1 MLTFALPSFRSPQ
14 IVPTIR
20 AVAVYGRAWLLACA
34 LAFSVQAALAGETIN
49 IPDSTVTFEAPTS
62 FTPLTPEEIAAK
74 YLRARPPK
82 YVIGNA
88 RRTTSIGYDILPRPI
103 KDAELEQGLDIFGTF
118 MGRAIANLV
127 WKRKEIVEMQGQRW
141 IWLEMTSSAID
152 TDIYNIMLITP
163 FDGRMVIFN
172 FNSTKEEF
180 AQNEAALRASVASIR
195 LK

>member
-1 MLTFALPSFRSPQ
+1 M
-14 IVPTIR
+14 
-20 AVAVYGRAWLLACA
+20 
-34 LAFSVQAALAGETIN
+34 
-49 IPDSTVTFEAPTS
+49 
-62 FTPLTPEEIAAK
+62 
-74 YLRARPPK
+74 
-82 YVIGNA
+82 
-88 RRTTSIGYDILPRPI
+88 
-103 KDAELEQGLDIFGTF
+103 FGTL